1 MKPINKDPVSPK
13 YILAGWK
20 LYGKNPINAATNVN
34 IIIDIKVLVTFKKK
48 YPVTALV
55 DKAIIATPV
64 ANPSNPSIK
73 LTALVIA
80 KIHISVIGKLNHPK
94 VTVPKNGC
102 HFNFSNKKYY

>member
-1 MKPINKDPVSPK
+1 MKI
-13 YILAGWK
+13 IWQ
-20 LYGKNPINAATNVN
+20 NPINAATNVN

-80 KIHISVIGKLNHPK
+80 KSILVLLVNLTTLKLLYLK
-94 VTVPKNGC
+94 MAM
-102 HFNFSNKKYY
+102 